1 MKRIVLLV
9 VVMFIAFVGWRIS
22 ESISSDALGLA
33 IGVVFGVLAGLP
45 TALLVLA
52 SNRRRESEKENN
64 ERGQHPVGQMG
75 YGPQAPVIVLASP
88 GMYPHQALADPGAA
102 QAPTGAQHPWS
113 QSRRE
118 RDFQFIGGEQES
130 EFDG

>member
-1 MKRIVLLV
+1 MKRIVLLILV
-9 VVMFIAFVGWRIS
+9 AFIAFVGWRIT

-52 SNRRRESEKENN
+52 SNRRSESERGGQP
-64 ERGQHPVGQMG
+64 RGQQPMGQMG

-88 GMYPHQALADPGAA
+88 GMQPQQALSDPAAA
-102 QAPTGAQHPWS
+102 QAPPAAQNPWP
-113 QSRRE
+113 QHQQE
-118 RDFQFIGGEQES
+118 RQFQFIGGEQEGV
-130 EFDG
+130 FDG

>member
-1 MKRIVLLV
+1 MKRMVLLIV
-9 VVMFIAFVGWRIS
+9 VIFVTLVGWRIS

-52 SNRRRESEKENN
+52 SNRRRESDKVDP
-64 ERGQHPVGQMG
+64 RGQQAVGQMG

-88 GMYPHQALADPGAA
+88 GMHPQQTLADPASA
-102 QAPTGAQHPWS
+102 QAPSPAQQPWPES
-113 QSRRE
+113 Q
-118 RDFQFIGGEQES
+118 RDRQFQFIGGEQES

>member
-1 MKRIVLLV
+1 MKRLLLLV
-9 VVMFIAFVGWRIS
+9 MVAFVALIGWRIS

-52 SNRRRESEKENN
+52 SNRRRQSDEVAQRNPQPY
-64 ERGQHPVGQMG
+64 GQVG

-88 GMYPHQALADPGAA
+88 GMHPQHLLAE
-102 QAPTGAQHPWS
+102 PTGAEAPPTTQSPWPEG
-113 QSRRE
+113 RRE
-118 RDFQFIGGEQES
+118 RQFQFIGEEQES
-130 EFDG
+130 EFGG

>member
-1 MKRIVLLV
+1 MKRMVLLV
-9 VVMFIAFVGWRIS
+9 LVAFIAFVGWRIS

-52 SNRRRESEKENN
+52 SNRRRESESGGQP
-64 ERGQHPVGQMG
+64 RGQLPMGQMG

-88 GMYPHQALADPGAA
+88 GMQPQQTFADPTAG
-102 QAPTGAQHPWS
+102 QTPTADQNPWP
-113 QSRRE
+113 QYRQE
-118 RDFQFIGGEQES
+118 RQFQFIGGEQES
-130 EFDG
+130 TFEG